1 MPDYFDK
8 EPLQQTKES
17 YAIDK
22 DLEKIVPQDEQQ
34 VGTQPKPNA
43 PLVDDGIPIEQI
55 EMENKLAMQNRYADL
70 AVELNFDPVE
80 YIDMNDANDLKFGTV
95 NPIVPLMF
103 SEDPKVIETVKV
115 ALRNQKAGTYFD
127 MGMTP
132 MQRGILNG
140 ERVDLGAPIETVST
154 AKRALTAASN
164 NALLSSINPVFG
176 LINSMN
182 KIRNLEIGKKWT
194 LNDGLINLKGKN
206 GDSLLSPQYENKE
219 GY

>member
-8 EPLQQTKES
+8 KPQELS

-22 DLEKIVPQDEQQ
+22 DLEQIVPEDKIQANKS
-34 VGTQPKPNA
+34 KPNA
-43 PLVDDGIPIEQI
+43 PLVNDGIPIEQI

-70 AVELNFDPVE
+70 AMELNFDPVE
-80 YIDMNDANDLKFGTV
+80 YIDMNDANDSEFGTV

-127 MGMTP
+127 TGMTP
-132 MQRGILNG
+132 TQRGILNG

-154 AKRALTAASN
+154 AKKALTAAAN
-164 NALLSSINPVFG
+164 NELLSSMNPVLG

-194 LNDGLINLKGKN
+194 LNDGLINLKSKN
-206 GDSLLSPQYENKE
+206 GDNLLSPQYEDKE